1 MRKVKLFKFGTG
13 EVHNMSYMTKV
24 VNDWAEQEKVL
35 LVQVSPAVDLA
46 GFLILS
52 VLYEIN
58 DSD

>member
-13 EVHNMSYMTKV
+13 EVHNLSYMAKV
-24 VNDWAEQEKVL
+24 VNDWAEKEKVL

-52 VLYEIN
+52 VLYEALN
-58 DSD
+58 AQ

>member
-13 EVHNMSYMTKV
+13 EVHNLNYMTKV
-24 VNDWAEQEKVL
+24 INDWAECEKVF

-52 VLYEIN
+52 VLYEV
-58 DSD
+58 DDMQ